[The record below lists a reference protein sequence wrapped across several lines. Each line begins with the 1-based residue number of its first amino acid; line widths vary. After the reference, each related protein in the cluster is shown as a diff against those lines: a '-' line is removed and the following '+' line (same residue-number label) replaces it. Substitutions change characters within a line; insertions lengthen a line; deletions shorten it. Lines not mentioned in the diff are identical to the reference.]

1 VSHVS
6 NVVGGNGPRWPSA
19 LLLSVKP
26 AGDLFG
32 LGLTVGDVRDV
43 SVPTASADAVAYD
56 VPPGELRPLGAAG
69 ELVDRNGCFVI
80 AAASRSTRCAPGKSH
95 GRRWPTNTA

>member
-1 VSHVS
+1 
-6 NVVGGNGPRWPSA
+6 VGGNGPRWPSA

-69 ELVDRNGCFVI
+69 ELVDRNG
-80 AAASRSTRCAPGKSH
+80 
-95 GRRWPTNTA
+95 